1 MCLKLNRMT
10 SHAAAF
16 DRLILFR
23 YDLGMS
29 HFLWNKDTEARLQ
42 TRLAEAFSQSHLI
55 HIPDIPS
62 AAEAWIVW
70 EVARWSRS
78 TILWIADGPRSLEW
92 MARDLQSLT
101 PPESLP
107 PLVFPSWEVL
117 PTNLAT
123 TPDLGVMG
131 ARLDTL
137 TSLTSGEPRI
147 IATCAQALM
156 ERTLSR
162 EVFRAHTR
170 TLKAGQ
176 EVDPTELTTHL
187 EQGGY
192 AFSAEVQFQG
202 DAALRGGIL
211 DIWPITS
218 PWPLRIEF
226 FGSTVESLR
235 TFDPA
240 EQRSLAPVTEATI
253 PPASEW
259 KILRP
264 RPENRTF
271 LFDHLSDI
279 IVVWAD
285 KDSILTHTATYEEA
299 VREAKASAYVERLAA
314 VEATLLTRPALRQIF
329 MGSRPDEICP
339 QLAFDFQPVE
349 PIPSITNRHV
359 LHPDAIETSRR
370 HFLTATATG
379 LTNGTQ
385 TAFFFD
391 SKGTHDRFENV
402 YGSIFNATRPEIVMA
417 PLTGG
422 FASTEFNLMVVAEPD
437 LYGRKIQRKRIPS
450 RKTQTGGGARITD
463 WTDME
468 PGNLVV
474 HIDHGV
480 GRYLGLREITVGHQL
495 QEALAIEYAEGAK
508 LYVPVSHAHLLTRY
522 VGVGKHSVALH
533 QLGGKRW
540 IHEKLAAQ
548 HAVQDMAS
556 SLLEIQAARD
566 SQEGFAFPPDNPWQH
581 ELEASFP
588 YQETD
593 DQESAIRE
601 AKKDMESK
609 RPMDRLLC
617 GDAGYGKTEVA
628 IRLAFKAVMAG
639 KQVAVLVPTTIL
651 AQQHFQTF
659 SERMAPF
666 PIRIEMLSRFC
677 TRGESTRVIHDLA
690 EGKVDIVIGTHALI
704 QPSIAFKDLGL
715 VIIDEEQKFGVLH
728 KERFKHIRRLVDVL
742 TLTATP
748 IPRTLY
754 MSMTG
759 ARDLSTIQTP
769 PQERLAVETIVT
781 PDSDTVIR
789 EAILRELN
797 REGQVFFLHNRVHSI
812 EQLRER
818 LQRLVPEARIGVGH
832 GKMAAGAL
840 EEVMREFAQ
849 GEFDVLLCTT
859 IIESGLD
866 IPNANTILIDR
877 ADRFGLAELYQL
889 RGRVGR
895 SKHKAYAYM
904 LLPTQAH
911 VDPTARKRIQAI
923 KQYSGAGTGFRLAMR
938 DLEIRGAGNLL
949 GASQSGHIAAVGF
962 GLYCQLLR
970 HTIAQKKGEPL
981 PPVIDVDITL
991 DFLSLSPSDT
1001 GACHS
1006 ALIPALYIEDERLRV
1021 GMYRRIAE
1029 TGYVKEVRALR
1040 NSFRDRFGPIPA
1052 ECERLLKLAEIRI
1065 LAAGKQIKSI
1075 EVQDTKIM
1083 LKRHQDYLMLAGGR
1097 FPRLKSTSPDDR
1109 LDEIRSF
1116 LRKFES

>member
-1 MCLKLNRMT
+1 
-10 SHAAAF
+10 
-16 DRLILFR
+16 
-23 YDLGMS
+23 MS
-29 HFLWNKDTEARLQ
+29 HFLWDKDIEARLQ
-42 TRLAEAFSQSHLI
+42 GRLAAAFSPSTNI
-55 HIPDIPS
+55 HIPDLPP
-62 AAEAWIVW
+62 AAEAWLVW
-70 EVARWSRS
+70 ELARWSRS
-78 TILWIADGPRSLEW
+78 SVLWIADGPRSLEW
-92 MARDLQSLT
+92 MARNLHSLT
-101 PPESLP
+101 PPGAPL
-107 PLVFPSWEVL
+107 PLVFPSWEEL
-117 PTNLAT
+117 PTNTSTL
-123 TPDLGVMG
+123 PDLSVMG

-137 TSLTSGEPRI
+137 TALVSDTPQL

-162 EVFRAHTR
+162 EAFLAHTR
-170 TLKAGQ
+170 IMKAGD
-176 EVDPTELTTHL
+176 EIDLMELTTHL
-187 EQGGY
+187 EQSGY
-192 AFSAEVQFQG
+192 SFSAEVQFQG
-202 DAALRGGIL
+202 EAALRGGIL
-211 DIWPITS
+211 DVWPVSS

-226 FGSTVESLR
+226 FGATVESLR
-235 TFDPA
+235 SFDPA
-240 EQRSLAPVTEATI
+240 EQRSVAPVTEARL
-253 PPASEW
+253 PPACEW
-259 KILRP
+259 KLLRAK
-264 RPENRTF
+264 PENRAF
-271 LFDHLSDI
+271 LFDHLKKTKGL
-279 IVVWAD
+279 IVVWSD
-285 KDSILTHTATYEEA
+285 KDSILAHTATYEEA
-299 VREAKASAYVERLAA
+299 VREAKAGNYVERLAA
-314 VEATLLTRPALRQIF
+314 MEAALLARPALRQVF
-329 MGSRPDEICP
+329 MGSRPDESCP
-339 QLAFDFQPVE
+339 SLEFDFQPVE
-349 PIPSITNRHV
+349 PIPSITGRHV
-359 LHPDAIETSRR
+359 LHPDVIETSRHR
-370 HFLTATATG
+370 FLTATAATLAG
-379 LTNGTQ
+379 GTR
-385 TAFFFD
+385 TILFFD
-391 SKGTHDRFENV
+391 SHGTHDRFEDV
-402 YGSIFNATRPEIVMA
+402 YGPIFKACRPEVVMA

-422 FASTEFNLMVVAEPD
+422 FSSADLNLVVVAEPD
-437 LYGRKIQRKRIPS
+437 LYGRKIQRKRLPT
-450 RKTQTGGGARITD
+450 RKAQEGGARITD

-474 HIDHGV
+474 HVDHGV
-480 GRYLGLREITVGHQL
+480 GRYLGLREITVGNQL

-522 VGVGKHSVALH
+522 VGVGRRSVPLH

-556 SLLEIQAARD
+556 TLLEIQATRD
-566 SQEGFAFPPDNPWQH
+566 SQEGFAFPQDNPWQH

-588 YQETD
+588 YQETE
-593 DQESAIRE
+593 DQETAIRE
-601 AKKDMESK
+601 AKRDMEAK

-628 IRLAFKAVMAG
+628 VRLAFKAVMAG

-659 SERMAPF
+659 TERMAAF
-666 PIRIEMLSRFC
+666 PVRIEMLSRFC
-677 TRGESTRVIHDLA
+677 TRGECSRVIQGLA

-704 QPSIAFKDLGL
+704 QPDIAFKDLGL
-715 VIIDEEQKFGVLH
+715 VVIDEEQKFGVLH

-754 MSMTG
+754 MSLTG

-769 PQERLAVETIVT
+769 PQERLTVETIVT
-781 PDSDTVIR
+781 PDSDVVIR

-818 LQRLVPEARIGVGH
+818 IQRLVPKARIGIGH
-832 GKMAAGAL
+832 GQMAATAL

-970 HTIAQKKGEPL
+970 HTVAQKKGEPL

-991 DFLSLSPSDT
+991 DFLSLSPSDA
-1001 GACHS
+1001 GASHS
-1006 ALIPALYIEDERLRV
+1006 AIIPPTYIEDERLRV

-1029 TGYVKEVRALR
+1029 SGFVKEVRTLR
-1040 NSFRDRFGPIPA
+1040 NGFRDRFGPIPA

-1065 LAAGKQIKSI
+1065 LAAGKKIKSI
-1075 EVQDTKIM
+1075 EVEDAKLM
-1083 LKRHQDYLMLAGGR
+1083 LKRQGEYIMNAGAR
-1097 FPRLKSTSPDDR
+1097 FPRLKSKSPDDQ
-1109 LDEIRSF
+1109 LDEIRSY
-1116 LRKFES
+1116 LRKMEY

>member
-1 MCLKLNRMT
+1 MI
-10 SHAAAF
+10 S
-16 DRLILFR
+16 
-23 YDLGMS
+23 
-29 HFLWNKDTEARLQ
+29 FLWEKELESRL
-42 TRLAEAFSQSHLI
+42 RDKLAPALSQSSVI
-55 HIPDIPS
+55 HIPDIPA
-62 AAEAWIVW
+62 AAEAWVAW
-70 EVARWSRS
+70 ELARLSRS
-78 TILWIADGPRSLEW
+78 TVLWIADGPRTLEW

-101 PPESLP
+101 PPETPP
-107 PLVFPSWEVL
+107 PLLFPSWEAL
-117 PTNLAT
+117 PTNT
-123 TPDLGVMG
+123 GTSPDLNVMG
-131 ARLDTL
+131 ARLETL
-137 TSLTSGEPRI
+137 LALANGKPRL

-162 EVFRAHTR
+162 QAFLSHTR
-170 TLKAGQ
+170 ILNKGD
-176 EVDPTELTTHL
+176 EVDLDELTTHL
-187 EQGGY
+187 EQSGY
-192 AFSAEVQFQG
+192 SFSAEVQFQG

-211 DIWPITS
+211 DIWPLTS
-218 PWPLRIEF
+218 QWPLRLEF
-226 FGSTVESLR
+226 FGSVLESLR

-240 EQRSLAPVTEATI
+240 EQLSLGPVAEAYL

-259 KILRP
+259 KLLRSQV
-264 RPENRTF
+264 ENRAF
-271 LFDHLSDI
+271 LFDHLPKLSPQNGGTHLPL
-279 IVVWAD
+279 IVIWSD
-285 KDSILTHTATYEEA
+285 KDSILAHTSVYEES
-299 VREAKASAYVERLAA
+299 VQEAKASAMVERFASMEAALLARSA
-314 VEATLLTRPALRQIF
+314 VHQVF
-329 MGSRPDEICP
+329 MGSRPDESCP
-339 QLAFDFQPVE
+339 LLDLDFKPVE
-349 PIPSITNRHV
+349 PIPSVTARHV
-359 LHPDAIETSRR
+359 MHPDVIENGRR
-370 HFLTATATG
+370 RFLTATAAGITA
-379 LTNGTQ
+379 GTR

-391 SKGTHDRFENV
+391 SQGTRDRFEEV
-402 YGSIFNATRPEIVMA
+402 YGALFKDSQPDKVMA
-417 PLTGG
+417 PLSSG
-422 FASTEFNLMVVAEPD
+422 FASTELKVLVVAEPD
-437 LYGRKIQRKRIPS
+437 LYGRKIQRKRLPTN
-450 RKTQTGGGARITD
+450 KTQASSGARITD

-480 GRYLGLREITVGHQL
+480 GRYLGLREIMVSNQL

-508 LYVPVSHAHLLTRY
+508 LYVPVSQAHLLTRY
-522 VGVGKHSVALH
+522 VGVGRRSVPLH

-540 IHEKLAAQ
+540 GHEKLAAQ
-548 HAVQDMAS
+548 KAVHDMAS
-556 SLLEIQAARD
+556 TLLEIQAARD
-566 SQEGFAFPPDNPWQH
+566 SQDGFGFPPDNPWQH

-593 DQESAIRE
+593 DQESAIHE
-601 AKKDMESK
+601 AKKDMEAK

-628 IRLAFKAVMAG
+628 VRVAFKAVMAG

-666 PIRIEMLSRFC
+666 PVRIEMLSRFC
-677 TRGESTRVIHDLA
+677 TRGECSSVVQGLH
-690 EGKVDIVIGTHALI
+690 EGTVDIVIGTHSLI
-704 QPSIAFKDLGL
+704 QPDIAFKDLGL

-754 MSMTG
+754 MSLTG

-781 PDSDTVIR
+781 PDSDAVIR

-797 REGQVFFLHNRVHSI
+797 REGQVFFLHNRVRTI
-812 EQLRER
+812 DRLRDR

-832 GKMAAGAL
+832 GQMAAGAL
-840 EEVMREFAQ
+840 AEVMKNFAN

-866 IPNANTILIDR
+866 IPNANTIVIDR

-904 LLPTQAH
+904 LLPAQAH

-938 DLEIRGAGNLL
+938 DLEIRGAGNML

-981 PPVIDVDITL
+981 PPVIDVDIIL

-1001 GACHS
+1001 GASHS
-1006 ALIPALYIEDERLRV
+1006 AIIPVTYIEDERLRV
-1021 GMYRRIAE
+1021 SMYRRIAE
-1029 TGYVKEVRALR
+1029 MAFVKEVRALR
-1040 NSFRDRFGPIPA
+1040 SRFRDRFGPLPA

-1065 LAAGKQIKSI
+1065 LAAGKKIKSVEI
-1075 EVQDTKIM
+1075 EDGKLM
-1083 LKRHQDYLMLAGGR
+1083 LKRHGDYLMLPGGR
-1097 FPRLKSTSPDDR
+1097 FPRLKSSSPDDR
-1109 LDEIRSF
+1109 LEEIRSH
-1116 LRKFES
+1116 LRKLET